1 ATAVAMMLQG
11 TAEASCSTP
20 KVTNN
25 TAWLTATETTDTS
38 VYRTA
43 FLPVGVAAQAFMSL
57 GARLTPFIISS
68 QSLPVPRI
76 RPRKRTSRWIKGVC
90 PGHCPKPRRARLGLA
105 FEGRAVDG
113 HEPEGGSI
121 AEGPLEVVESAPVR
135 VPAHVDA
142 VVEAPAGPR

>member
-1 ATAVAMMLQG
+1 MMLQG

-20 KVTNN
+20 KVRNN

-43 FLPVGVAAQAFMSL
+43 FLPVGVAAQAFMSP

-76 RPRKRTSRWIKGVC
+76 RRRTCTSRWIEGVC
-90 PGHCPKPRRARLGLA
+90 PGHEPEPGGARLGLA
-105 FEGRAVDG
+105 LEGRAVDG
-113 HEPEGGSI
+113 YEPEGGSV
-121 AEGPLEVVESAPVR
+121 AE
-135 VPAHVDA
+135 
-142 VVEAPAGPR
+142 